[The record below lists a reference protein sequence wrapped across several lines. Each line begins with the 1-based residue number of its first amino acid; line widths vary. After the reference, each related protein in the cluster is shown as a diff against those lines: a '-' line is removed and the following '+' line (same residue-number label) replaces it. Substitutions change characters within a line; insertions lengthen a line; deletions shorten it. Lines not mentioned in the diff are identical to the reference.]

1 METSYGSGST
11 YGIADIYR
19 SSNNNNSDVY
29 RHGGGGTELYRNKSV
44 EYPQKPAVV
53 YRKKSANSGKTIRDY
68 TWINQ
73 KFKIYIFIVV
83 QKAFD
88 VTANFY

>member
-1 METSYGSGST
+1 METSYGSGSN

-19 SSNNNNSDVY
+19 TNNNNNSEVY

-53 YRKKSANSGKTIRDY
+53 YRKKSANSGKTIRLYNDRLVRPK
-68 TWINQ
+68 TPNQ
-73 KFKIYIFIVV
+73 YFCSRTI
-83 QKAFD
+83 
-88 VTANFY
+88 